1 MITLMVDLL
10 RSRKTLV
17 LGVCAGLLFTA
28 IAYLALYPSL
38 DDQLQGFADDLPD
51 AYKAFIGDA
60 DIASPEGYIRSQ
72 VYSLIAPLLIAGAAI
87 AAGSSLARAERDQ
100 TLVVFAVQPLSR
112 RQLAGSWWTFVL
124 ILAAVGGLA
133 SFVGVLIG
141 GPLAGADVGIDR
153 IVLATLPTL
162 VFGMLAGGVALLVS
176 TLTGAPGMATG
187 LGWMFILV
195 SFLANSLGELIDSLS
210 WLANVNPW
218 SWHGAG
224 EALTGDF
231 DTMNFVLLVVATI
244 VVGVGAISAFE
255 RRNLHL

>member
-1 MITLMVDLL
+1 MLTLSLDLL
-10 RSRKTLV
+10 RSRKILV
-17 LGVCAGLLFTA
+17 LAICAGLLFTS
-28 IAYLALYPSL
+28 IGYLALYPSF
-38 DDQLQGFADDLPD
+38 DDQLQGLADDLPD

-112 RQLAGSWWTFVL
+112 RQLAGSWWAFVATV
-124 ILAAVGGLA
+124 AAVGGLA
-133 SFVGVLIG
+133 SFIGVLIG
-141 GPLAGADVGIDR
+141 GPLAGADVGVDR
-153 IVLATLPTL
+153 IVLATLPML
-162 VFGMLAGGVALLVS
+162 VFGMLVGSVALLVS

-187 LGWMFILV
+187 IGWMFILV
-195 SFLANSLGELIDSLS
+195 SFLANSLAELIDGLS
-210 WLANVNPW
+210 WLSNINPW

-231 DTMNFVLLVVATI
+231 SAVNFVLLVVTTI
-244 VVGVGAISAFE
+244 IVGVGAISAFE

>member
-1 MITLMVDLL
+1 MITLTLDLL

-17 LGVCAGLLFTA
+17 LGICAGLLFTS
-28 IAYLALYPSL
+28 IGYLALYPSF
-38 DDQLQGFADDLPD
+38 DDQLQGLADDLPD

-100 TLVVFAVQPLSR
+100 TLVVLAVQPLSR
-112 RQLAGSWWTFVL
+112 RQLVGSWWAFVVTV
-124 ILAAVGGLA
+124 ASVGALA
-133 SFVGVLIG
+133 SFIGVLIG

-153 IVLATLPTL
+153 IVLATLPML
-162 VFGMLAGGVALLVS
+162 VFGMLVGSVALLVS

-187 LGWMFILV
+187 IGWMFILI
-195 SFLANSLGELIDSLS
+195 SFLANSLAELIDGLS
-210 WLANVNPW
+210 WLSNINPW

-231 DTMNFVLLVVATI
+231 STVNFVLLIVTTI
-244 VVGVGAISAFE
+244 IVGLGAISAFE